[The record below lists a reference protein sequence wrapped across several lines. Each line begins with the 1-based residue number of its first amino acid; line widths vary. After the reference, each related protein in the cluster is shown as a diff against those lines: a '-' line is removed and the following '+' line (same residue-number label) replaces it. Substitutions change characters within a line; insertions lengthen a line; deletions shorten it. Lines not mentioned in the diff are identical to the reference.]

1 MAASAAEVEGME
13 EEDDVMVVVVV
24 VATFCI
30 LAVVTAPMGCPGR
43 RGPGAGVGAG
53 TEEEDGE
60 AAATTEEGAVEEGW
74 ERGRRR
80 GVEMRAGA
88 GAGGPGRVREGQWWS
103 IRALRGCNRDIGGV

>member
-1 MAASAAEVEGME
+1 M
-13 EEDDVMVVVVV
+13 
-24 VATFCI
+24 
-30 LAVVTAPMGCPGR
+30 
-43 RGPGAGVGAG
+43 GAG

-88 GAGGPGRVREGQWWS
+88 GAGGPGRVREGQGWS
-103 IRALRGCNRDIGGV
+103 IRALRGGNRDIGGV